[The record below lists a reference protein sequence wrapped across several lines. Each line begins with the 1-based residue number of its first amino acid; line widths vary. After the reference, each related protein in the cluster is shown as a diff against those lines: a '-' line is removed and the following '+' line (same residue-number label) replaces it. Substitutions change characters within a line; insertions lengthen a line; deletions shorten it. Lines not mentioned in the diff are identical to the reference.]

1 MPSYNSTAEL
11 GSFVSNT
18 QTQNVSATLNQMS
31 LVLNTKDTGY
41 YPLTEFVCGQLYFPD
56 PTLTSASTTTP
67 VWRQVFRKV
76 INVGTLP
83 NAAGTKTILH
93 NIDIAVGFKFTR
105 IYGVA
110 TDPSTSFLPLPYS
123 SATANDVI
131 EVWVDATNVNIKV
144 GKDRSGYTTCYV
156 VLEYIKF

>member
-76 INVGTLP
+76 INFGALP
-83 NAAGTKTILH
+83 NTATKTVAHGIT
-93 NIDIAVGFKFTR
+93 ITATTSFTR

-156 VLEYIKF
+156 VLEYLKF

>member
-11 GSFVSNT
+11 GSFVSTT
-18 QTQNVSATLNQMS
+18 QTQNIPATLNQMS

-76 INVGTLP
+76 INFGALP
-83 NAAGTKTILH
+83 NTATKTVAHGIT
-93 NIDIAVGFKFTR
+93 ITATTSFTR
-105 IYGVA
+105 IYGCA
-110 TDPSTSFLPLPYS
+110 TDPSTSFLPLPLCS
-123 SATANDVI
+123 TAALANNI
-131 EVWVDATNVNIKV
+131 TLYADATNVIIST
-144 GKDRSGYTTCYV
+144 GIDRSGYTTCYV